1 MFMKIAGIHLE
12 RLKAVIRKEGTD
24 IGTNLSILNFSS
36 LEEMFESKELLGCD
50 SLYINAGE
58 NNYLIKSE
66 FFPDKN
72 PDEVTQFIL
81 KNLNK
86 YIVGRRKKEEIIRIA
101 TSPAKKG
108 CMGYIIESE
117 KKRINQRIQ
126 ALPIDDYRISGVI
139 PDNLAVVVPFILH
152 QEGTEHS
159 ILIVEIVVSEFIFTC
174 LDKGVI
180 TFARSSSFEEK
191 DLLDS
196 LDEGINIAS
205 RWVDK
210 IERIYITGD
219 LSEKEKKKLYKK
231 SAYRKKFIEYSLEEM
246 PPPDSLLAYGLSLTP
261 EMGMEVDLTPEEFFE
276 RRKDYKEE
284 RRIKG
289 YVKRI
294 GYLLGG
300 LLFIPILL
308 LVAEGV
314 WLLTFNQR
322 IERYRELYQT
332 TKELQSEVV
341 ELQMRIQL
349 QESTRTSIPWERF
362 LNGIS
367 KIIPRNVRL
376 ASLESE
382 PVIMKDKKGFKIHL
396 AGKGKNQEAVMKFYT
411 RLKDMKVVR
420 ETNIEKV
427 ENKGGITIFEFT
439 ATLVPADEH
448 QF

>member
-1 MFMKIAGIHLE
+1 MKIAGIHLE

-24 IGTNLSILNFSS
+24 IVTNLSILNFSS
-36 LEEMFESKELLGCD
+36 LEEMFKSKELLGCD

-101 TSPAKKG
+101 TIPTEKG
-108 CMGYIIESE
+108 CMGYIVESE

-139 PDNLAVVVPFILH
+139 PDNLAVAFPFILH

-210 IERIYITGD
+210 IERIYLTGD

-246 PPPDSLLAYGLSLTP
+246 PPPDFLLAYGLSLTP

-276 RRKDYKEE
+276 RRKDYEEE

-294 GYLLGG
+294 SYLLGG

-308 LVAEGV
+308 LVTEGV

-322 IERYRELYQT
+322 IERYRESYQT

-362 LNGIS
+362 LTGIS
-367 KIIPRNVRL
+367 KIIPKNVRL

-420 ETNIEKV
+420 EPNIEKV

-439 ATLVPADEH
+439 ATLIPADEH